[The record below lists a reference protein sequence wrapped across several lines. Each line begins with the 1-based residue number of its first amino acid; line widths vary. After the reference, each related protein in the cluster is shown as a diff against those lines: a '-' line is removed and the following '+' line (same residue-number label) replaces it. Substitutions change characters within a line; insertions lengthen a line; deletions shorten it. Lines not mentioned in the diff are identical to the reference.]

1 MMLINKKIG
10 VDAGH
15 GGIDPGAV
23 DPHNWNEGDRL
34 YTEEEDVNL
43 NFSKI
48 LGAMLQEKGVR
59 VVYTRTKDTTLS
71 LTQRSDMLNAAGVD
85 LVLSI
90 HANAVA
96 SSAARGAELFVQAK
110 GGKAERLAIYI
121 NNELHRLQ
129 IPTRGVKV
137 KNLHMTR
144 ETKAPAILIELDFIT
159 NPSAEINLHN
169 VRYLEKMAQAIVHGL
184 ERA

>member
-10 VDAGH
+10 LDAGH
-15 GGIDPGAV
+15 GGKDPGAV

-34 YTEEEDVNL
+34 YTEEADINL
-43 NFSKI
+43 NFVKM
-48 LGAMLQEKGVR
+48 LGAALHSKGVR
-59 VVYTRTKDTTLS
+59 VTYTRTKDDTLT
-71 LTQRSDMLNAAGVD
+71 LTQRSNMLNAANVD

-90 HANAVA
+90 HANASA
-96 SSAARGAELFVQAK
+96 SSAAKGAELFVQAK

-121 NNELHRLQ
+121 NNEFHRLQ

-144 ETKAPAILIELDFIT
+144 ETKAPAILVELDFIT

-169 VRYLEKMAQAIVHGL
+169 VRHLEKLVQAIVHGL